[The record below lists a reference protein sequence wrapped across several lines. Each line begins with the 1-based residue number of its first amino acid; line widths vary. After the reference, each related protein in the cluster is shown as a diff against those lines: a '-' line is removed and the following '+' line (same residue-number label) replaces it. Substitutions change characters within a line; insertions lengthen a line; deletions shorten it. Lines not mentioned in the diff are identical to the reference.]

1 MADEEIK
8 YWLALKFVDEI
19 GNVGFKNLV
28 DRFGSP
34 QAVFQ
39 ATEDQIIKVKTV
51 NDRTARKIKKFNDWK
66 RVDRELEKA
75 ETHAVSI
82 ITSKDDRYPRSL
94 LNIYDFPPVLYV
106 KGTLDVYDTNIAI
119 IGSRR
124 ASTYGTFLT
133 ERLSRELAGEGI
145 TIVSGMARGI
155 DSAAHRGAL
164 LGSGRTL
171 AVLGS
176 GIDVIYPPE
185 NAELYNKIAQ
195 RGAIVSEFPFES
207 EPKGFHFPAR
217 NRIISG
223 LSLGIVVVEA
233 TEKSGSLITA
243 RLGLEQGKEIF
254 AVPGSIDAPGSRGTH
269 KLLKE
274 GAKLVEN
281 VHDILE
287 EIYPQIQLSKNP
299 CGSED
304 NQEVSIPVNNRQEIV
319 SRQQSI
325 KALRSEEQ
333 EILKI
338 IKKAPMYIDNIIEI
352 SGYRSQD
359 VLNILL
365 YLELNGY
372 IEQLSG
378 KRFVIKE

>member
-106 KGTLDVYDTNIAI
+106 KGTLDVNDINIAI

-195 RGAIVSEFPFES
+195 RGAIVTEFPFES

-287 EIYPQIQLSKNP
+287 EIYSQIQLSKNP

-372 IEQLSG
+372 IEQLAG

>member
-1 MADEEIK
+1 MTDKEIK

-28 DRFGSP
+28 DAFGSP
-34 QAVFQ
+34 QAVLR
-39 ATEDQIIKVKTV
+39 ATEEQLVKIPKVTE
-51 NDRTARKIKKFNDWK
+51 RAARQIKKFHDWE
-66 RVDRELEKA
+66 RVYRELEKA
-75 ETHAVSI
+75 EKYSVAI
-82 ITSKDDRYPRSL
+82 ITSKDERYPRSL
-94 LNIYDFPPVLYV
+94 LNIYDFPPILYV
-106 KGTLDVYDTNIAI
+106 KGTLDVNDVNIAV

-145 TIVSGMARGI
+145 TIVSGMARGV

-164 LGSGRTL
+164 LGSGRTI

-176 GIDVIYPPE
+176 GIDVVYPPE
-185 NAELYNKIAQ
+185 NVELYNKIAQ
-195 RGAIVSEFPFES
+195 QGAIITEFPFEE

-254 AVPGSIDAPGSRGTH
+254 AVPGSIDSPGSRGTH

-287 EIYPQIQLSKNP
+287 EIILQIERRKKR
-299 CGSED
+299 CESEKKQD
-304 NQEVSIPVNNRQEIV
+304 FSISACKRNETIRH
-319 SRQQSI
+319 QQSVQT
-325 KALRSEEQ
+325 LRSEEQ
-333 EILKI
+333 RILKLL
-338 IKKAPMYIDNIIEI
+338 KKTPMYIDNIIEM

-359 VLNILL
+359 LLNILL
-365 YLELNGY
+365 HLELNGY
-372 IEQLSG
+372 IEQLPG

>member
-1 MADEEIK
+1 MTDKEIK

-28 DRFGSP
+28 DAFGSP
-34 QAVFQ
+34 QAVLR
-39 ATEDQIIKVKTV
+39 ATEEQLVKIPKVTE
-51 NDRTARKIKKFNDWK
+51 RAARQIKKFHDWE
-66 RVDRELEKA
+66 RVYRELEKA
-75 ETHAVSI
+75 EKYSVAI
-82 ITSKDDRYPRSL
+82 ITSKDERYPRSL
-94 LNIYDFPPVLYV
+94 LNIYDFPPILYV
-106 KGTLDVYDTNIAI
+106 KGTLDVNDVNIAV

-145 TIVSGMARGI
+145 TIVSGMARGV

-164 LGSGRTL
+164 SGSGRTT

-176 GIDVIYPPE
+176 GIDVVYPPE
-185 NAELYNKIAQ
+185 NIELYNEIAQ
-195 RGAIVSEFPFES
+195 QGAIITEFPFEE

-254 AVPGSIDAPGSRGTH
+254 AVPGSIDSPGSRGTH

-287 EIYPQIQLSKNP
+287 EIIPQIERRKKR
-299 CGSED
+299 CESEKKQD
-304 NQEVSIPVNNRQEIV
+304 FSISACKRNETIRH
-319 SRQQSI
+319 QQSVQT
-325 KALRSEEQ
+325 LRSEEQ
-333 EILKI
+333 RILKLL
-338 IKKAPMYIDNIIEI
+338 KKTPMYIDNIIEM

-359 VLNILL
+359 LLNILL
-365 YLELNGY
+365 HLELNGY
-372 IEQLSG
+372 IEQLPG

>member
-1 MADEEIK
+1 MTDKEIK

-28 DRFGSP
+28 DAFGSP
-34 QAVFQ
+34 QAVLRV
-39 ATEDQIIKVKTV
+39 TEEQLVKIPKVTE
-51 NDRTARKIKKFNDWK
+51 RAARQIKKFHDWE
-66 RVDRELEKA
+66 RVYRELEKA
-75 ETHAVSI
+75 EKYSVAI
-82 ITSKDDRYPRSL
+82 ITSKDERYPRSL
-94 LNIYDFPPVLYV
+94 LNIYDFPPILYV
-106 KGTLDVYDTNIAI
+106 KGTLDVNDVNIAV

-164 LGSGRTL
+164 SGSGRTT

-176 GIDVIYPPE
+176 GIDVVYPPE
-185 NAELYNKIAQ
+185 NIELYNEIAQ
-195 RGAIVSEFPFES
+195 QGAIITEFPFEE

-254 AVPGSIDAPGSRGTH
+254 AVPGSIDSPGSRGTH

-287 EIYPQIQLSKNP
+287 EIILQIERRKKR
-299 CGSED
+299 CESEKKQD
-304 NQEVSIPVNNRQEIV
+304 FSISACKRNETIRH
-319 SRQQSI
+319 QQSVQT
-325 KALRSEEQ
+325 LRSEEQ
-333 EILKI
+333 RILKLL
-338 IKKAPMYIDNIIEI
+338 KKTPMYIDNIIEM

-359 VLNILL
+359 LLNILL
-365 YLELNGY
+365 HLELNGY
-372 IEQLSG
+372 IEQLPG

>member
-8 YWLALKFVDEI
+8 YWVALRLVDEI
-19 GNVGFKNLV
+19 GSVGFRNLV
-28 DRFGSP
+28 DFFGSP
-34 QAVFQ
+34 RAVF
-39 ATEDQIIKVKTV
+39 AAREDQLTRVPSVSQQGAQNVKTF
-51 NDRTARKIKKFNDWK
+51 RDWK
-66 RVDRELEKA
+66 RVDRELEQA
-75 ETHAVSI
+75 ETYGVSI
-82 ITSKDDRYPRSL
+82 ITWKDRRYPRTL
-94 LNIYDFPPVLYV
+94 LNIYDFPPFLYV
-106 KGTLDVYDTNIAI
+106 RGTLDGDDVYIAV

-124 ASTYGTFLT
+124 STTYGKFLT
-133 ERLSRELAGEGI
+133 ERLSRELAAEGV

-164 LGSGRTL
+164 LGGGRTV

-185 NAELYNKIAQ
+185 NEDLYK
-195 RGAIVSEFPFES
+195 RIVSQGAVITEYPFS
-207 EPKGFHFPAR
+207 TEPKGFHFPAR

-254 AVPGSIDAPGSRGTH
+254 AVPGSIDSPGSRGTH
-269 KLLKE
+269 KLLKD
-274 GAKLVEN
+274 GAKLVES

-287 EIYPQIQLSKNP
+287 EIIPQIERRREPLTGEDGGQFSYPGDKEEEPGFLQRAGRQLRP
-299 CGSED
+299 E
-304 NQEVSIPVNNRQEIV
+304 QAAIV
-319 SRQQSI
+319 
-325 KALRSEEQ
+325 KL
-333 EILKI
+333 LK
-338 IKKAPMYIDNIIEI
+338 KTPMHIDAIIEE
-352 SGYRSQD
+352 SGCPVHD

-365 YLELNGY
+365 FLELNGY
-372 IEQLSG
+372 VEQLPG

>member
-1 MADEEIK
+1 MTDKEIK

-28 DRFGSP
+28 DAFGSP
-34 QAVFQ
+34 QAVLR
-39 ATEDQIIKVKTV
+39 ATEEQLVKIPKVTE
-51 NDRTARKIKKFNDWK
+51 RAARQIKKFHDWE
-66 RVDRELEKA
+66 RVYRELEKA
-75 ETHAVSI
+75 EKYSVAI
-82 ITSKDDRYPRSL
+82 ITSKDERYPRSL
-94 LNIYDFPPVLYV
+94 LNIYDFPPILYV
-106 KGTLDVYDTNIAI
+106 KGTLDVNDVNIAV

-164 LGSGRTL
+164 SGSGRTT

-176 GIDVIYPPE
+176 GIDVVYPPE
-185 NAELYNKIAQ
+185 NIELYNEIAQ
-195 RGAIVSEFPFES
+195 QGAIITEFPFEE

-254 AVPGSIDAPGSRGTH
+254 AVPGSIDSPGSRGTH

-287 EIYPQIQLSKNP
+287 EIILQIERRKKR
-299 CGSED
+299 CESEKKQD
-304 NQEVSIPVNNRQEIV
+304 FSISACKRNETIRH
-319 SRQQSI
+319 QQSVQT
-325 KALRSEEQ
+325 LRSEEQ
-333 EILKI
+333 RILKLL
-338 IKKAPMYIDNIIEI
+338 KKTPMYIDNIIEM

-359 VLNILL
+359 LLNILL
-365 YLELNGY
+365 HLELNGY
-372 IEQLSG
+372 IEQLPG